1 MNIIDMLKADH
12 RKVQELF
19 HQYEAAG
26 GRSTQQQRGIAEQ
39 IFTELEVHSTLEEEI
54 FYPAVR
60 TKLDQEGQE
69 LVDDSLEDHQTV
81 KALITELRALNPN
94 DEQFAT
100 KLEELRENVEEHV
113 GEEEDEMFPEAQEAL
128 GNELDRLS
136 TQAQD
141 RKEKLMASEP

>member
-1 MNIIDMLKADH
+1 MSIIDMLKTDH

-26 GRSTQQQRGIAEQ
+26 GRSAQQKRDIAEQ

-60 TKLDQEGQE
+60 AKLGQEGQE

-81 KALITELRALNPN
+81 RTLITELRALKPN
-94 DEQFAT
+94 DEPYAT
-100 KLEELRENVEEHV
+100 KFEELRESVEEHV
-113 GEEEDEMFPEAQEAL
+113 GEEEDDMFPEAEEAL

-136 TQAQD
+136 TQAQQ
-141 RKEKLMASEP
+141 RKEQLMASKP

>member
-26 GRSTQQQRGIAEQ
+26 GRSAQQRRDIAEQ

-60 TKLDQEGQE
+60 ATLDQEDQE
-69 LVDDSLEDHQTV
+69 LVDDSLEDHHAVRT
-81 KALITELRALNPN
+81 LITELRALNPN

-100 KLEELRENVEEHV
+100 KFEELRESVEEHV
-113 GEEEDEMFPEAQEAL
+113 GEEEDEMLPEAEEAL
-128 GNELDRLS
+128 GNELDRLG
-136 TQAQD
+136 TRAQD
-141 RKEKLMASEP
+141 RKEQLTASKA